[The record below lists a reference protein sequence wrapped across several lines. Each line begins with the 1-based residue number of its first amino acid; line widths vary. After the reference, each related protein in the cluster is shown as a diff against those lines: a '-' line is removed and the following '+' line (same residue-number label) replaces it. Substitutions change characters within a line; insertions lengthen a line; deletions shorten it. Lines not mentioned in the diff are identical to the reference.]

1 MIENVKRMQVERV
14 GHVQVLNVGDGMI
27 SLTEKDMKRVIE
39 KVQKTNFVWC
49 LL

>member
-1 MIENVKRMQVERV
+1 MIENVKRMPVERV
-14 GHVQVLNVGDGMI
+14 GHVQVLNVGEGMI
-27 SLTEKDMKRVIE
+27 SLTAKDMKRVIK

>member
-1 MIENVKRMQVERV
+1 MIENVKRMPVERV

-39 KVQKTNFVWC
+39 KGQKTNFVWC